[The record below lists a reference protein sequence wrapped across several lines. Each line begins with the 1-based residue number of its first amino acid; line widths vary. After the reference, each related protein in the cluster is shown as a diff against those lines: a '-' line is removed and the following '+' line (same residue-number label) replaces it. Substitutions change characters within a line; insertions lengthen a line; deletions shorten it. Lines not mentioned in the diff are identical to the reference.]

1 MLILLIHVL
10 CWKANPSSA
19 KVQMFNAIQNL
30 SSVEKQV
37 EHVNMS
43 TRYKTK
49 QQHMNHVPNVLH
61 AGTK

>member
-19 KVQMFNAIQNL
+19 KVQMFDAIQNL

-37 EHVNMS
+37 EHVHKVQN
-43 TRYKTK
+43 K